1 MEPQTVNRLSD
12 GLEIYWNDELVC
24 FYPYKYLRLQ
34 CACANCVE
42 ELTGKK
48 LLNVSEV
55 SDDIIIVDFLIIGK
69 YAIQFLW
76 SDAHDTGIY
85 PYSSLIN
92 FALNDEQAKCNNNKK
107 LLEFAKS
114 FAEEN

>member
-48 LLNVSEV
+48 LLNVSEAV
-55 SDDIIIVDFLIIGK
+55 SYTHLTLPTNREV
-69 YAIQFLW
+69 
-76 SDAHDTGIY
+76 
-85 PYSSLIN
+85 
-92 FALNDEQAKCNNNKK
+92 
-107 LLEFAKS
+107 
-114 FAEEN
+114 